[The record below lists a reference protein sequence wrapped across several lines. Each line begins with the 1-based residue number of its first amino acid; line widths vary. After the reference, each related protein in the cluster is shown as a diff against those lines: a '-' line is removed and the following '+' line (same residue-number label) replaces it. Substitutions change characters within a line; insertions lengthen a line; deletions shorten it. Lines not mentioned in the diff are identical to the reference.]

1 MNNIVNHAEEKKKI
15 EVQVVD
21 LLTKAK
27 ELVQQVP
34 DLMEKRTEFVKEPTL
49 DELKQGLKV
58 NFSNIASEVKYDLI
72 NEYML
77 MEGFDKINQGVES
90 MILALT
96 LEDKNSEIDNFL
108 KDAGKNLDELFKFTI
123 LEMLSSKLD
132 SLESWVY

>member
-1 MNNIVNHAEEKKKI
+1 MQKRKKKI

-90 MILALT
+90 MVLALT

-132 SLESWVY
+132 SLES